1 MKQNVKLTLNVS
13 NLEGGNSN
21 NIKLNWL
28 RLVKCK
34 YIIKLQFTNLKT
46 KRNKTQ
52 SITIINVEVF
62 MDRRKIKLT
71 NKYK

>member
-1 MKQNVKLTLNVS
+1 MRQNIKLTLNVG

-34 YIIKLQFTNLKT
+34 
-46 KRNKTQ
+46 NKHTIYRQTQ
-52 SITIINVEVF
+52 NIGKN
-62 MDRRKIKLT
+62 
-71 NKYK
+71 

>member
-1 MKQNVKLTLNVS
+1 MRQNVKLTLNVG

-34 YIIKLQFTNLKT
+34 YNNNNKNKKKNEIKSN
-46 KRNKTQ
+46 NKTT
-52 SITIINVEVF
+52 TIV
-62 MDRRKIKLT
+62 K
-71 NKYK
+71 